1 MLRNYLKIAFRSLW
15 KNRLFTAINVLGMSV
30 GLACVVVLVLF
41 AQKLL
46 TWDDFHQ
53 KGDCIYYVQPE
64 VNGKRQNQ
72 TVYPILDQMLKDY
85 PEIEAGTH
93 VQSWYTPWIHYG
105 NKDLQEQTVFVDSTF
120 FQIFSF
126 PLKFG
131 NAQTALK
138 DKYSVVLSEK
148 IAQNLFGNTDPT
160 GKIVTL
166 DDTLQFKVTG
176 VLAEIPSNSS
186 LQFNVILPAEL
197 LNNLPGFKQNADWY
211 NTFASV
217 FVLLKKG
224 TDKAALEAKFP
235 KLVKTHFSA
244 EAKKQMIHLN
254 LFKNY
259 VYDATPMFSALIYGA
274 IAIAAFLLLIVSINL
289 VNLNVA
295 SALTRVKEVA
305 MRQVVGAT
313 KRLILN
319 QFWIESGLVMLVSL
333 AFSVVFAV
341 YFLIPNFNTLR
352 DGKLQLSVDLSND
365 YPTILTVLGITLLVA
380 IVAGTYP
387 AVYLM
392 RLKTT
397 EAVKGKSSIDPR
409 RGRVRQNSLIVLQFA
424 LAIVFI
430 VGTIGMKSQIEYM
443 KGAGVGY
450 DKDNVLV
457 FETDLAYKNQNAA
470 LSEGRVILDELRRNP
485 NVESFSTSELTPV
498 QYWQNF
504 NDYYPDGNAT
514 KTTRLRHVSGAIDY
528 FETYKIPFV
537 EGRGFSNAY
546 SSDSANNAVV
556 LNEAA
561 MKAFGW
567 KTAMGKKLRQ
577 LNDNRVFTVIGV
589 TKDFHYQS
597 LKDEVEPLVHWY
609 GGRQQLS
616 RFLTV
621 RLSDEAKGAALV
633 QTLEA
638 RFKKIPA
645 RRTLS
650 YFYLSDEIA
659 KIYQTIDNVWRM
671 VGFVTMVAIL
681 TACAGI
687 FGLISLVAKQRTKEI
702 GIRKVLGASV
712 VSITALLS
720 KDFLKLVGIAIVVAI
735 PVSYWL
741 GEKLLGYFSYRV
753 QTQWWQF
760 GLAAALAVG
769 IALVSVVFQALKAAL
784 MNPVES
790 LKTE

>member
-53 KGDCIYYVQPE
+53 KGDRIYYVQPE

-93 VQSWYTPWIHYG
+93 VQSWYSPWIHFG
-105 NKDLQEQTVFVDSTF
+105 NKDLQEQTVFVDSAF

-131 NAQTALK
+131 NGQTALK

-148 IAQNLFGNTDPT
+148 IAQNLFGNIDPT
-160 GKIVTL
+160 GKVVTL
-166 DDTLQFKVTG
+166 DDTLQCKVTG

-211 NTFASV
+211 NTFAAV

-235 KLVKTHFSA
+235 KLVQTHFA
-244 EAKKQMIHLN
+244 VEAKKQTIHLN
-254 LFKNY
+254 LYKNY
-259 VYDATPMFSALIYGA
+259 VYDATPTFSALIYGA

-289 VNLNVA
+289 INLNVA

-365 YPTILTVLGITLLVA
+365 YPTILTVLGITLLVT

-387 AVYLM
+387 ALYLM

-397 EAVKGKSSIDPR
+397 EAVKGKLSIDPR
-409 RGRVRQNSLIVLQFA
+409 RGRTRQNSLIVLQFA

-450 DKDNVLV
+450 DKNNVLV

-485 NVESFSTSELTPV
+485 NVESFCTSELTPV

-504 NDYYPDGNAT
+504 NDYYPDGNST

-537 EGRGFSNAY
+537 EGRGFSKAY
-546 SSDSANNAVV
+546 PSDSANNAVV

-567 KTAMGKKLRQ
+567 KTAVGKKLRQ

-645 RRTLS
+645 RRTLT
-650 YFYLSDEIA
+650 YFYLTDEIA

-753 QTQWWQF
+753 QSQWWHF